1 MTLRASE
8 AHFEARQ
15 IKRSEDWSVLVT
27 WDTGRT
33 AQVNNFADRAEAE
46 EWIKNKSAAWVKARH
61 TGSHD

>member
-1 MTLRASE
+1 MALHASE
-8 AHFEARQ
+8 AQFKARQ
-15 IKRSEDWSVLVT
+15 NKHSEGWSVHVT

-46 EWIKNKSAAWVKARH
+46 EWIKNKSAGWLQARQ